1 VVGAR
6 PDLRKLPLLVR
17 VGVVDVDQDLNGP
30 SIVDVGV
37 TERVVGVVA
46 RNLDFGGSCS
56 TGGGGVAWRVVGIA
70 VARNL
75 NLGCSSTGVGDGVT
89 VGSGRVERL

>member
-1 VVGAR
+1 
-6 PDLRKLPLLVR
+6 LSKLPLLVR
-17 VGVVDVDQDLNGP
+17 VGVVDVDQDLGGP

-46 RNLDFGGSCS
+46 RNLDFGGSFS
-56 TGGGGVAWRVVGIA
+56 TGGGDVAWRVVGIA

-75 NLGCSSTGVGDGVT
+75 NLDGSSTGVGDGVT
-89 VGSGRVERL
+89 IDSGRVERL